1 MTQTTVLTSQPTV
14 LTARTTVPAVL
25 TAQQAY
31 DKALFGIRQQN
42 YEQSASAGGTCAY
55 RGEAGMKC
63 AVGHCIDDETA
74 IKWDKG
80 VRGSTNKQFGIGHMF
95 EYDKETYLKFFQE
108 SDVELLRKLQDIH
121 DRIPI
126 TDRGYGQYFEAKMQ
140 ELAEDFNLVY
150 TPV

>member
-1 MTQTTVLTSQPTV
+1 MTQTTQ
-14 LTARTTVPAVL
+14 TTIL

-42 YEQSASAGGTCAY
+42 YVQSATSHGSCAY
-55 RGEAGMKC
+55 RGEAGTKC
-63 AVGHCIDDETA
+63 AVGYCIDDETA

-80 VRGSTNKQFGIGHMF
+80 IRDEIGCKQFGIMGMF

-108 SDVELLRKLQDIH
+108 SDVEFLDKLQGIH
-121 DRIPI
+121 DCIPI
-126 TDRGYGQYFEAKMQ
+126 TDRGNGRYFEAMMQ
-140 ELAEDFNLVY
+140 EIAEDFNLVY

>member
-1 MTQTTVLTSQPTV
+1 MTQTTQTL
-14 LTARTTVPAVL
+14 LTAHTTVPAVL
-25 TAQQAY
+25 TAQQVY
-31 DKALFGIRQQN
+31 DKALFGIRQQD

-74 IKWDKG
+74 TKWDKG
-80 VRGSTNKQFGIGHMF
+80 IRDEIGCKQFGIGVMF

-108 SDVELLRKLQDIH
+108 SDVELLRKLQGIH
-121 DRIPI
+121 DCIPI
-126 TDRGYGQYFEAKMQ
+126 TDRGNGRSFEAKMQ
-140 ELAEDFNLVY
+140 EIAEDFNLVY

>member
-1 MTQTTVLTSQPTV
+1 MTQTTQTI
-14 LTARTTVPAVL
+14 LTAQTTVPAVL

-42 YEQSASAGGTCAY
+42 YEQSAKLNGSCAY
-55 RGEAGMKC
+55 RGEAGTKC

-80 VRGSTNKQFGIGHMF
+80 VRGSYSYVQFGIVSMF

-108 SDVELLRKLQDIH
+108 SDVELLRELQGVH
-121 DRIPI
+121 DCIPI
-126 TDRGYGQYFEAKMQ
+126 TDRGNGRYFESKMQ
-140 ELAEDFNLVY
+140 ELAEEYNLVY